1 MNSEPQVPPT
11 RLIPGPGSN
20 APLGILLKVLSV
32 TLFVTMFACIKAVGE
47 AVPVG
52 EKVFFRSVF
61 ALPPI
66 LLWVCLHGK
75 LVERLRTSDPWG
87 HLRRG
92 LAGVS
97 AMSLGFLAIGLLPF
111 SEVVAIGYAAPLFA
125 TLLAAL
131 LLGERLRVYRLGAI
145 ALGLVGVLL
154 VLSPRLGLLE
164 EGEATGRMQLIGAS
178 AALAAAI
185 LSAFAQVFARGLVAT
200 ETTASV
206 AFWFTVTSTV
216 CALATLPFGWVLPE
230 PDHLALLVAA
240 GVLGGT
246 GQILL
251 TESYRHAE
259 LAVIAPFDYASILLS
274 LAIGW
279 FVFTEAPTT
288 TMLGGAVLVI
298 LAGLVILRREHR
310 LGLERTRA
318 RASSP
323 TQQ

>member
-1 MNSEPQVPPT
+1 
-11 RLIPGPGSN
+11 
-20 APLGILLKVLSV
+20 
-32 TLFVTMFACIKAVGE
+32 MFACIKAVGE

-66 LLWVCLHGK
+66 LLWVSLQRGGA
-75 LVERLRTSDPWG
+75 VERLATSNPWG

-92 LAGVS
+92 LAGVC
-97 AMSLGFLAIGLLPF
+97 AMGLGFFAIGLLPF

-154 VLSPRLGLLE
+154 VLSPRLGLV
-164 EGEATGRMQLIGAS
+164 EADEAVGRLQLLGAG
-178 AALAAAI
+178 AALAAAA

-206 AFWFTVTSTV
+206 AFWFTITSSV
-216 CALATLPFGWVLPE
+216 CGLATLPFGWVV
-230 PDHLALLVAA
+230 PDAGHLALLVAA

-259 LAVIAPFDYASILLS
+259 LAVIAPFDYTSILLS
-274 LAIGW
+274 LAFGW
-279 FVFTEAPTT
+279 FVFAEAPTPT
-288 TMLGGAVLVI
+288 VLGGAALVV
-298 LAGLVILRREHR
+298 LAGLFILYRERR
-310 LGLERTRA
+310 LGLERARA
-318 RASSP
+318 RAASP
-323 TQQ
+323 TQT